1 MLERAGSGALRGFDH
16 GRVVALLSEALDAGP
31 GAGYYA
37 AYEAEKRLPAWLRWG
52 GAVYAERYFEDATVE
67 DRWWARK
74 WSLENLKSRG
84 GMRELSAVLA
94 CRLDPDDRDDALKLL
109 LEAGLCVAFIVDGEC
124 APLAEAH
131 AAFKESLA
139 SGQVNPKFVT
149 ALTEA
154 LVAHER
160 ELRAFAGL

>member
-1 MLERAGSGALRGFDH
+1 MLEARGKGSRGVRSSAID
-16 GRVVALLSEALDAGP
+16 GSNLQIETLVS
-31 GAGYYA
+31 
-37 AYEAEKRLPAWLRWG
+37 AELADRILTH
-52 GAVYAERYFEDATVE
+52 VAERYFEDATVE